1 MIYLVSY
8 ITIGAGKFGKKKI
21 SNSRLVPFSLLNIK
35 NSIPL

>member
-8 ITIGAGKFGKKKI
+8 TTMGAGKFGKKKI
-21 SNSRLVPFSLLNIK
+21 SNNGLVPFSLLNIK